1 MHPNVSIRSE
11 NDYYNPT
18 GTGINSMAALAIHHY
33 SSGSVPGN
41 AEFVDIVNV
50 MAEKPIELCNNA
62 GKFTQ
67 PERGVLIEG
76 GRIEFYNS
84 VAVEVKAV
92 GANIIGGI
100 VSGAFDGCTG
110 GFHIAGST
118 KFVNCRFGHLNLTKI
133 KTGSKIEFVNSTVAE
148 LFTSG
153 NTASVT
159 VLADNSELKEIKL
172 EHLDFQMT
180 LQNGS
185 QMPKGLWG
193 WPIPKERI
201 KIIG

>member
-1 MHPNVSIRSE
+1 M
-11 NDYYNPT
+11 
-18 GTGINSMAALAIHHY
+18 
-33 SSGSVPGN
+33 
-41 AEFVDIVNV
+41 
-50 MAEKPIELCNNA
+50 
-62 GKFTQ
+62 
-67 PERGVLIEG
+67 
-76 GRIEFYNS
+76 
-84 VAVEVKAV
+84 
-92 GANIIGGI
+92 
-100 VSGAFDGCTG
+100 
-110 GFHIAGST
+110 
-118 KFVNCRFGHLNLTKI
+118 NLTKI

-172 EHLDFQMT
+172 EHLDFQLT